1 MNILFHAHSGLRY
14 LVLLAAVVALVTL
27 GYSLATGR
35 AARRAQIMAT
45 AFVGLL
51 DLQILLGL
59 ALVMGGI
66 FTDAVT
72 GHLMLMVMAAVVT
85 HGSYMI
91 GQHSGTERRELA
103 FRFGGIILAMVLIVI
118 GIMALGRSVLGSA
131 PMTTGYTCNGLPATH
146 TASA

>member
-14 LVLLAAVVALVTL
+14 LVLLAAVVALLTL
-27 GYSLATGR
+27 AYSLVTGR

-85 HGSYMI
+85 HGAYMI
-91 GQHSGTERRELA
+91 GQHSANERRELA

-131 PMTTGYTCNGLPATH
+131 PMTTGL
-146 TASA
+146 